1 MLAMV
6 HVCLYYAILSVPCSF
21 VVTVGKGLALA
32 LLCVLFSCVLSLSS
46 VSPMA
51 RLVPLNMFK
60 PSSILTDP
68 SKLVLLLCILFI
80 TTLF

>member
-1 MLAMV
+1 MNLKNGIFHTTVLRRCFFCGSVLLAMV
-6 HVCLYYAILSVPCSF
+6 HVCLYYAILSVPCSL

-51 RLVPLNMFK
+51 RLVPINMF
-60 PSSILTDP
+60 
-68 SKLVLLLCILFI
+68 
-80 TTLF
+80 